1 MGGTLALAP
10 PLRPRLCYDGADSQN
25 LLPTVTLQEL
35 KYIVAV
41 AEEKHFGRAA
51 ERSFVSQP
59 SLSAAIRNLEDEL
72 GVKVFERKSGGVL
85 LTDAGE
91 RVVEQA
97 RRVLE
102 EAARVKSI
110 AKSGRNP
117 LAGVLRL
124 GVIPTIAPYVLP
136 DLVQALRVAAPQM
149 PLDIEEN
156 LTANLEAML
165 RGGTVDAAILALPFE
180 VPGIET
186 QALYDEDFQ
195 LVVPAKHPWAKR
207 KRVALGELKPVDL
220 LLLPVGHCFRDQV
233 LDACGEFARAPAPG
247 RQGNSLETL
256 RSMVASGLGMTVLP
270 ATALTSRQVQPLVK
284 ALPFDEPRP
293 MRRIAIAW
301 RSGFPR
307 MAALRVVGEAAR
319 GLKLPINATAG

>member
-1 MGGTLALAP
+1 M
-10 PLRPRLCYDGADSQN
+10 
-25 LLPTVTLQEL
+25 
-35 KYIVAV
+35 VAV
-41 AEEKHFGRAA
+41 AEERHFGRAA
-51 ERSFVSQP
+51 GRCFVSQP

-72 GVKVFERKSGGVL
+72 GVKVFERGKTGVL

-91 RVVEQA
+91 RVVAQA

-102 EAARVKSI
+102 EADRVKAV
-110 AKSGRNP
+110 AKEGRNP

-124 GVIPTIAPYVLP
+124 GVIPTIAPYLLP
-136 DLVQALRVAAPQM
+136 ELVQALRAVAPQM

-165 RGGTVDAAILALPFE
+165 RAGTLDAAILALPFE
-180 VPGIET
+180 QPGIET
-186 QALYDEDFQ
+186 MPLYDEEFR
-195 LVVPAKHPWAKR
+195 LAVPVKHPWAKR
-207 KRVALGELKPVDL
+207 KHVALDELDPANL

-270 ATALTSRQVQPLVK
+270 ASALTARYATPLVK
-284 ALPFDEPRP
+284 TVRFNAPRP
-293 MRRIAIAW
+293 TRRVAIAY
-301 RSGFPR
+301 RAGFPR
-307 MAALRVVGEAAR
+307 VAALRAVANAVR
-319 GLKLPINATAG
+319 GLSLPIEPAGG

>member
-1 MGGTLALAP
+1 M
-10 PLRPRLCYDGADSQN
+10 
-25 LLPTVTLQEL
+25 TLQEL

-41 AEEKHFGRAA
+41 AEEKHFGNAA
-51 ERSFVSQP
+51 QRCFVSQP

-72 GVKVFERKSGGVL
+72 NVKLFERGKVGVL
-85 LTDAGE
+85 LTETGE

-102 EAARVKSI
+102 EAERVKTM
-110 AKSGRNP
+110 AKAGRNP

-124 GVIPTIAPYVLP
+124 GVIPTIAPYLLP
-136 DLVQALRVAAPQM
+136 GLIQELRKVAPAM

-165 RGGTVDAAILALPFE
+165 RAGQLDAAILALPFQ
-180 VPGIET
+180 VPGVEVT
-186 QALYDEDFQ
+186 ALYDEEFR

-207 KRVALGELKPVDL
+207 KTIAMSELDPASL

-233 LDACGEFARAPAPG
+233 LDACREFARAPAPG

-270 ATALTSRQVQPLVK
+270 ATALTSQHSNPLVK
-284 ALPFDEPRP
+284 DVPFQAPHP
-293 MRRIAIAW
+293 IRRVAMVW
-301 RSGFPR
+301 RKGFPR
-307 MAALRVVGEAAR
+307 IAALRAVSEAAR
-319 GLKLPINATAG
+319 GLKLPIELTNIEKK

>member
-1 MGGTLALAP
+1 M
-10 PLRPRLCYDGADSQN
+10 
-25 LLPTVTLQEL
+25 TLQEL

-41 AEEKHFGRAA
+41 AEEKHFGHAA
-51 ERSFVSQP
+51 ERCFVSQP

-72 GVKVFERKSGGVL
+72 GVKLFERGKTGVL

-102 EAARVKSI
+102 EAGRVKTI

-124 GVIPTIAPYVLP
+124 GVIPTIAPYLLP
-136 DLVQALRVAAPQM
+136 DLVQALRSAAPQM

-156 LTANLEAML
+156 LTANLEALL
-165 RGGTVDAAILALPFE
+165 RAGSIDAAILALPFDA
-180 VPGIET
+180 PGIET
-186 QALYDEDFQ
+186 LALYDEEFQ
-195 LVVPAKHPWAKR
+195 GVVPAKHPWAKR
-207 KRVALGELKPVDL
+207 KSIAIGELDPASL
-220 LLLPVGHCFRDQV
+220 LLLPVGHCFRNQV
-233 LDACGEFARAPAPG
+233 LDACGEFASAPAPG

-270 ATALTSRQVQPLVK
+270 VTALIPRHAQSLVK
-284 ALPFDEPRP
+284 AVPFDEPRP
-293 MRRIAIAW
+293 IRRVAIAW

-307 MAALRVVGEAAR
+307 LAALRAVADAAR
-319 GLKLPINATAG
+319 GLKLPIKAAVG

>member
-1 MGGTLALAP
+1 M
-10 PLRPRLCYDGADSQN
+10 
-25 LLPTVTLQEL
+25 TLQEL

-51 ERSFVSQP
+51 ERCFVSQP
-59 SLSAAIRNLEDEL
+59 SLSAAIRNLEGEL
-72 GVKVFERKSGGVL
+72 GVKVFERGTGGVL
-85 LTDAGE
+85 LTDSGA

-102 EAARVKSI
+102 EAERVKNI

-136 DLVQALRVAAPQM
+136 DLVQALRAAAPQM

-165 RGGTVDAAILALPFE
+165 RAGTIDAAILALPFE

-186 QALYDEDFQ
+186 HALYDEDFQ

-207 KRVALGELKPVDL
+207 KRVTLGELQPADL

-233 LDACGEFARAPAPG
+233 LDACGEFARAPVAG

-270 ATALTSRQVQPLVK
+270 ATALTSRHAQALVK
-284 ALPFDEPRP
+284 AVPFDEPRP
-293 MRRIAIAW
+293 MRRIALAW

-307 MAALRVVGEAAR
+307 MVALRAVGEAAR
-319 GLKLPINATAG
+319 GLKLPILPASN